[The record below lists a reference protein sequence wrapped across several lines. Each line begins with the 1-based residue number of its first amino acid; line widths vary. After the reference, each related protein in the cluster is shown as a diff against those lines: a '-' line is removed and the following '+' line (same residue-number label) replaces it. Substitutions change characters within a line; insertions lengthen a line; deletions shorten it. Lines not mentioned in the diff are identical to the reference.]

1 LATEASSPFSLT
13 PSMRLLQGVLDVV
26 RGHLRMDVAFIS
38 RVADGR
44 RVFEYVAAGPE
55 FRPIVPG
62 GSDVLEDTYCGRVL
76 DGRIPELIHDAALVP
91 EVADLAATWELP
103 VGSHVSTPIR
113 TSDGATYGTLC
124 CFSRA
129 VHPRLTQ
136 SDVEVLRTFAN
147 VVSAHLEPL
156 VEQQRSTEL
165 ARERIGNVLDD
176 GGPSM
181 ALQPIVDLSTN
192 LVCGYEALARFPR
205 DIAWNPEQ
213 WFAHAHRVGMG
224 VALESAAVHAATRLL
239 PRLRAGISLAVNVSA
254 PALLSSAS
262 IVELLTGA
270 GSEQLVL
277 EITEH
282 QTIADP
288 DRLAAVL
295 ARVRAAEV
303 RIAVDDAGSGYAGLE
318 RILVLDPEVL
328 KLDRSLVD
336 GIAHHAGR
344 QAMCEAMVR
353 FTARMGTRLI
363 AEGVETEADLKT
375 LRHLGVGYAQGY
387 LLGRP
392 ATEPVDLVQPR

>member
-1 LATEASSPFSLT
+1 
-13 PSMRLLQGVLDVV
+13 
-26 RGHLRMDVAFIS
+26 
-38 RVADGR
+38 
-44 RVFEYVAAGPE
+44 
-55 FRPIVPG
+55 
-62 GSDVLEDTYCGRVL
+62 
-76 DGRIPELIHDAALVP
+76 
-91 EVADLAATWELP
+91 
-103 VGSHVSTPIR
+103 
-113 TSDGATYGTLC
+113 
-124 CFSRA
+124 

-165 ARERIGNVLDD
+165 ARERISNVLDD
-176 GGPSM
+176 GGPTI

-205 DIAWNPEQ
+205 EIAWNTEQ
-213 WFAHAHRVGMG
+213 WFSNAHRVGMG
-224 VALESAAVHAATRLL
+224 VALESSAVHAATRML
-239 PRLRAGISLAVNVSA
+239 PRLRAGVSLAVNVSA

-270 GSEQLVL
+270 GSDQLVL

-295 ARVRAAEV
+295 ARVRAAGV

-328 KLDRSLVD
+328 KLDRSLVH
-336 GIAHHAGR
+336 GIAQHGGR

-353 FTARMGTRLI
+353 FTARMDTRLI
-363 AEGVETEADLKT
+363 AEGVETEADLET

-392 ATEPVDLVQPR
+392 ATEPAC